1 MKKSARIS
9 TMETKMFDMTLPM
22 GSLNSYIYRVN
33 QIPMLSAEEEHSLAV
48 KFHTTG
54 DLNAARQLVLTHLRL
69 VVRVAQGYL
78 GYGLSQAD
86 LIQEGTIGLMKAV
99 KRFDPARGVRLVTFA
114 LHWIRA
120 EIHEFILR
128 NWRMVKIATT
138 KAQRKLFFN
147 LRKATRDLHWL
158 NNAETSAVAKNLKVT
173 PEDVRTMETRLSGSD
188 LSFDGAPEEEG
199 DAITAPANYL
209 EDKRF
214 DPALTLEK
222 QNLQEQNSAALKEG
236 LLNLDER
243 SRDII
248 EQHWLKE
255 GNKATLHTLA
265 AKYHISP
272 ERVRQLELV
281 AFAKLK
287 LVVTHLTLTSRF
299 LYT

>member
-1 MKKSARIS
+1 
-9 TMETKMFDMTLPM
+9 METKTSDVALPI

-33 QIPMLSAEEEHSLAV
+33 QIPMLSAEEEHSLTV

-54 DLNAARQLVLTHLRL
+54 DLHAARKLVLTHLRL
-69 VVRVAQGYL
+69 VVKVAQGYL
-78 GYGLSQAD
+78 GYGLPQAD

-99 KRFDPARGVRLVTFA
+99 KRFDPERGVRLVTFA

-128 NWRMVKIATT
+128 NWRLVKIATT

-158 NNAETSAVAKNLKVT
+158 NHDETAAVAKNLNVT
-173 PEDVRTMETRLSGSD
+173 TKDVRTMEMRLSGAD
-188 LSFDGAPEEEG
+188 ISFDGAAEEEG
-199 DAITAPANYL
+199 ETIAAPANYL

-214 DPALTLEK
+214 DPALMLEN
-222 QNLQEQNSAALKEG
+222 QNWQEQNDATLKKALLE
-236 LLNLDER
+236 LDER

-248 EQHWLKE
+248 VERWLKDE
-255 GNKATLHTLA
+255 NKVTLHTLA
-265 AKYHISP
+265 TKYNISP
-272 ERVRQLELV
+272 ERIRQLEQA

-287 LVVTHLTLTSRF
+287 LAVAH
-299 LYT
+299 